1 MKSGLT
7 VDRALD
13 AQMMAQLEA
22 NEGLVQTHPAITFV
36 PEHEVQRQ
44 KKEQQRMLSKTL
56 AEAILEK
63 HRSKQ
68 EEKRQE
74 IIKVNENDIKALKS
88 LDQEK
93 IEKEKKKQ
101 QDKVKLM

>member
-1 MKSGLT
+1 
-7 VDRALD
+7 
-13 AQMMAQLEA
+13 
-22 NEGLVQTHPAITFV
+22 
-36 PEHEVQRQ
+36 
-44 KKEQQRMLSKTL
+44 MLSKTL

-68 EEKRQE
+68 EEKIKE
-74 IIKVNENDIKALKS
+74 ITKVNENDIKALKS

>member
-1 MKSGLT
+1 
-7 VDRALD
+7 
-13 AQMMAQLEA
+13 
-22 NEGLVQTHPAITFV
+22 
-36 PEHEVQRQ
+36 
-44 KKEQQRMLSKTL
+44 MLSKTL